1 MISKKTRKNRQRG
14 GMASEAQRLERMR
27 KWYAEGM
34 INLMERELEK
44 NGATEESILDL
55 IENFEYNLYDKVF
68 KVPKSIIKDYIR
80 RNAEKLK
87 GINVSAVENARSR
100 NSSRKK
106 SNR

>member
-1 MISKKTRKNRQRG
+1 
-14 GMASEAQRLERMR
+14 
-27 KWYAEGM
+27 
-34 INLMERELEK
+34 MERKLE
-44 NGATEESILDL
+44 NGVTEEEILGI
-55 IENFEYNLYDKVF
+55 IEESEYNLYDKVF